1 MNWEEFENECINCR
15 KCPLCEG
22 RTNVVIG
29 RGSKNADIMF
39 VGEGPGEQED
49 LKGIPFVGPAGQ
61 LLNKML
67 IAAGIEESDYY
78 IANVVK
84 CRPPHNRD
92 PLDEEQSA
100 CINYLRKQFLLIRP
114 KIIICLGRIAAKAII
129 NPEFKITK
137 ERGLWI
143 ERKNT
148 YIMATFHPAAVLR
161 DMSKKKPAWED
172 IKAIKNKLI
181 EIREVN

>member
-15 KCPLCEG
+15 KCPLCED